1 MTGSF
6 TRQQPHV
13 VETAPE
19 EVAGIV
25 QCVSEKADEWKS
37 LPIEEKIFLLEQIIA
52 NAIRYKDEWV
62 ALQQE
67 ARGVSPNKNVLHG
80 YGHLDILVSGPATFG
95 SYANGILTSL
105 KEISR
110 TGGAP
115 PRPIALRTTT
125 NGKTI
130 ATVWPDGFLD
140 SLEAFGMTAELVLPG
155 DSTRSDIDEG
165 VPPPSVQQTFDE
177 VSVGGVAAVLAA
189 GNFDAPTDLL
199 CQLFL
204 KGRVCVYKPNPVNKQ
219 SIDVLEKIIEPLIT
233 LGYVAF
239 VKGGVLVGTALVRHE
254 ALDEIVLTGSAE
266 TLNKIQWGSTPK
278 EQEENKRTNT
288 PIIQTPVC
296 SELGAVNSWVVVPG
310 PQWNKRSVDKHARAL
325 AFAKLANNGHI
336 CVSPQVLVL
345 PKDWIFR
352 KEFLDRLRFWLGQHP
367 GGPPFYPGSP
377 TSHAFFREHP
387 GAELI
392 PGTSP
397 DAYPDQQRPILIPN
411 ASLGDESLLRREA
424 WCPTL
429 VELPIDYEQSEED
442 PMGYL
447 QYAVQ
452 CIQTNT
458 HGSLSI
464 AILINDKTVQNK
476 KEEFDALVADMP
488 FGIVGINIWPIFAHS
503 MAQLQ
508 WGAFP
513 GYNASGNGSL
523 GNARLY
529 RNPEKSVLRAPF
541 SYLPRRS
548 VEIMPPRKAGLLFSR
563 LASYKLRPN
572 LLTQAALFTALL
584 FGA

>member
-1 MTGSF
+1 MTGSNA
-6 TRQQPHV
+6 RQQLHV

-25 QCVSEKADEWKS
+25 QRVSEKADQWKS
-37 LPIEEKIFLLEQIIA
+37 LPIEAKIDLLKQIIA

-62 ALQQE
+62 ALTHE

-80 YGHLDILVSGPATFG
+80 YGHLDILVGGPGTFG

-110 TGGAP
+110 TGGVP

-130 ATVWPDGFLD
+130 ATVWPDNFLD
-140 SLEAFGMTAELVLPG
+140 SLEAFGMTGELVLPG
-155 DSTRSDIDEG
+155 DSSDIEEG
-165 VPPPSVQQTFDE
+165 VPSPSVQQTFDE

-189 GNFDAPTDLL
+189 GNFDAPVDLL
-199 CQLFL
+199 DQLFL
-204 KGRVCVYKPNPVNKQ
+204 KGRVCVYKPNPVTQ
-219 SIDVLEKIIEPLIT
+219 DSIDVLEKILEPLIT

-239 VKGGVLVGTALVRHE
+239 VKGGVLVGSVLVQNE
-254 ALDEIVLTGSAE
+254 ALDQIVLTGSAE
-266 TLNKIQWGSTPK
+266 TLNKVQWGSTPK
-278 EQEENKRTNT
+278 EQEENKRTNN
-288 PIIQTPVC
+288 PIIQTPIC

-310 PQWNKRSVDKHARAL
+310 PQWNKRSVDKHARAM
-325 AFAKLANNGHI
+325 AFAKLANSGHV
-336 CVSPQVLVL
+336 CVSPQVLVV

-367 GGPPFYPGSP
+367 GGPPFYPGSS

-392 PGTSP
+392 AGTYP
-397 DAYPDQQRPILIPN
+397 EAYPDQQRPILIPN
-411 ASLGDESLLRREA
+411 ASLDDESLLRREA
-424 WCPTL
+424 WCPVL
-429 VELPIDYEQSEED
+429 IELPIDYEQSEED

-447 QYAVQ
+447 RYAVQ
-452 CIQTNT
+452 CIQTNI
-458 HGSLSI
+458 HGSLAI
-464 AILINDKTVQNK
+464 AILINDKTVKNK

-488 FGIVGINIWPIFAHS
+488 FGIVGINIWPMLSHG
-503 MAQLQ
+503 MAQLR

-513 GYNASGNGSL
+513 GYTASGNGSL

-541 SYLPRRS
+541 SYLPRRT
-548 VEIMPPRKAGLLFSR
+548 VQVMNPRKAGILYSR
-563 LASYKLRPN
+563 ITNYKLRPN
-572 LLTQAALFTALL
+572 LLTQAALFTALF
-584 FGA
+584 FGV